1 MVKKRLSDLLRE
13 EAQKSGEA
21 ASEQSENQQTEGTIA
36 PAAEKANEPAKA
48 APEAEPPEAAQPVE
62 PEASPEEP
70 SHQRKSSPTKVE
82 LEGLVAELKAA
93 LAASRQTTQQQ
104 EDALNQ
110 QITTL
115 QASLQDQQ
123 SLIEKLQTEVQQAQ
137 SLKKELEE
145 AKQMILQLS
154 QANAKPA
161 PAAPAAP
168 AVSAPSSYQ
177 PIALS
182 PMKPPS
188 AQSAEPELE
197 ASRIKLDQPTG
208 ADGKLV
214 PGNPPKYQQELRR
227 ILDHPTRPSAVPPMS
242 SDAIKE
248 KEQEKKLSDTDMGWV
263 D

>member
-21 ASEQSENQQTEGTIA
+21 APEQSENQQTEGTIA

-48 APEAEPPEAAQPVE
+48 APESEPPEAAQPVE

-115 QASLQDQQ
+115 QASLQNQQ
-123 SLIEKLQTEVQQAQ
+123 SLIEQLQTEVQQAQ

-154 QANAKPA
+154 QANAKPT
-161 PAAPAAP
+161 PAAP

-177 PIALS
+177 PLALS

-188 AQSAEPELE
+188 AQPAEPELE

-227 ILDHPTRPSAVPPMS
+227 ILDHPTRPSAVPPMP
-242 SDAIKE
+242 SDAIQE